1 MKNNSWKDAIGLWIL
16 GIWILVTGLQPF
28 SEFTDALGRGKPAS
42 TILWGAAV
50 AGFVGI
56 CGVFLIV
63 HYINLVSDLDYYRRQ
78 ELERMEELEQR
89 RMDDLESKY

>member
-1 MKNNSWKDAIGLWIL
+1 MKGDSWKDAIGLWIL
-16 GIWILVTGLQPF
+16 GIWILGTGSARF
-28 SEFTDALGRGKPAS
+28 FEFTDALGRGKPAS
-42 TILWGAAV
+42 TILWDTAV

-78 ELERMEELEQR
+78 ELERM
-89 RMDDLESKY
+89 DDLE